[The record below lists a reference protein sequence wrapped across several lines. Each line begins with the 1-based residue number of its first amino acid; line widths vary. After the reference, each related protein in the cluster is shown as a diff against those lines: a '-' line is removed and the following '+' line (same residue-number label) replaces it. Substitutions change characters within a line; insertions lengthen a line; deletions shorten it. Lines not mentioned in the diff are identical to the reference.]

1 MIKLALTPVCITIL
15 PMISLEQQLATVAIA
30 LPPRKRAKLAEL
42 ILKTLESQRDE
53 EFAKLWADEAH
64 VRSKAYRKGQIAS
77 TTLEKAFGFK
87 L

>member
-1 MIKLALTPVCITIL
+1 MIT
-15 PMISLEQQLATVAIA
+15 LEQQLATVAIA

-53 EFAKLWADEAH
+53 EFASLWADEALA
-64 VRSKAYRKGQIAS
+64 RSKAYRKGQIAS
-77 TTLEKAFGFK
+77 ASLEKSFGFK